1 MYSFVESCNGWSFS
15 LRERTPRHMSFL
27 DLPREIESVNSV
39 VRFSIA
45 NKGKADLIDSSHQER
60 FEPGNV

>member
-1 MYSFVESCNGWSFS
+1 
-15 LRERTPRHMSFL
+15 MSFL